1 MPEFDYA
8 GAAAPVRLFSAD
20 AVLWVAPSAS
30 VAEAARVMA
39 AADVG
44 LVVVGAHDEAV
55 GVLSERDVVRAV
67 ADRLD
72 LDRTGVGSV
81 ASPHLVRVEAGT
93 AVHDV
98 AERMLAEYVRHVLV
112 DDDGGLVGVVSA
124 RDLLG
129 AYATADEVELGG
141 LEPGG
146 TPIV

>member
-55 GVLSERDVVRAV
+55 G
-67 ADRLD
+67 
-72 LDRTGVGSV
+72 
-81 ASPHLVRVEAGT
+81 
-93 AVHDV
+93 
-98 AERMLAEYVRHVLV
+98 
-112 DDDGGLVGVVSA
+112 
-124 RDLLG
+124 
-129 AYATADEVELGG
+129 G